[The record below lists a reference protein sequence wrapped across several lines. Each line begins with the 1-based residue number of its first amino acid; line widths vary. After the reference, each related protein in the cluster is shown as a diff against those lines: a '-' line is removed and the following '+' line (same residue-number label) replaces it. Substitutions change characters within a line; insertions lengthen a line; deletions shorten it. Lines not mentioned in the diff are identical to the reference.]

1 MNVSKLLI
9 KELIDSSL
17 AHGRMLD
24 DDYVPLQQF
33 FVVLEHVLRHGLKRK
48 FLCYLL
54 RLLLLDSLFFP
65 FVSSSSLSF
74 DNDNN
79 NNNHHNNNN
88 LHSPSFC
95 VGAQGGYKAYGGE
108 GG

>member
-33 FVVLEHVLRHGLKRK
+33 FIVLEHVLRHGLKRK
-48 FLCYLL
+48 SKQTRY
-54 RLLLLDSLFFP
+54 
-65 FVSSSSLSF
+65 
-74 DNDNN
+74 
-79 NNNHHNNNN
+79 
-88 LHSPSFC
+88 
-95 VGAQGGYKAYGGE
+95 
-108 GG
+108 